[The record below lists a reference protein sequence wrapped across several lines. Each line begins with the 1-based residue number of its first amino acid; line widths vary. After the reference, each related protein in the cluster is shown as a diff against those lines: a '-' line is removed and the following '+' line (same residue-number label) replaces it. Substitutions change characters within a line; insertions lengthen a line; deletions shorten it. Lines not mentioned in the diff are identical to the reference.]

1 MTFWGYNI
9 TKTRTIQ
16 YDNNSKELMEYV
28 YREVPSSKTCI
39 GCGGCTAG
47 CTAGNL
53 TDFNIRKLHTLIRR
67 GEEQMAQ
74 EQLNTC
80 MLCGKCTLVCPRGV
94 EIRKML
100 LSMHHY
106 FRNICKPAR

>member
-1 MTFWGYNI
+1 MDFWGYNI
-9 TKTRTIQ
+9 PESRTIP
-16 YDNNSKELMEYV
+16 YDTNDKTLMEFV
-28 YREVPSSKTCI
+28 YREAPSSKACI

-67 GEEQMAQ
+67 GEQQEARAQ
-74 EQLNTC
+74 INKC
-80 MLCGKCTLVCPRGV
+80 MLCGKCTLICPRGV

-100 LSMHHY
+100 LTMLHY
-106 FRNICKPAR
+106 FRSNPKP